1 MISERLEALASAL
14 VRMRGKVPMI
24 AVKMPVRLI
33 NTSNGREHWRAVAK
47 RAKTVRHTAKVMTRS
62 EIVRSIFLREQG
74 LIYTAPSEAELR
86 YPDAA
91 KVLRELMNFGRSA
104 PLDVRLVY
112 IGPKEL
118 DDDGVASAVK
128 SLRDGVADALG
139 VDDRDPRVV
148 WVPDQ
153 ERGGVREYGARVEI
167 YLA

>member
-1 MISERLEALASAL
+1 VISERLEALAQAL
-14 VRMRGKVPMI
+14 VRMREKAPLI

-33 NTSNGREHWRAVAK
+33 NTSNSREHWRATAK

-62 EIVRSIFLREQG
+62 AIVRSIFVRERG
-74 LIYTAPSEAELR
+74 LIYDTPSEVELR

-91 KVLRELMNFGRSA
+91 KALREMLNFGRAA

-112 IGPKEL
+112 VGPREL
-118 DDDGVASAVK
+118 DYDGVWSAVK
-128 SLRDGVADALG
+128 SMRDGVADALG
-139 VDDRDPRVV
+139 IDDGDPRVV
-148 WVPDQ
+148 WVPDH

>member
-1 MISERLEALASAL
+1 MISERLEALAQAL
-14 VRMRGKVPMI
+14 GCMREKIPWLIVDVP
-24 AVKMPVRLI
+24 VQLV
-33 NTSNGREHWRAVAK
+33 NTSNGREHWRATAK
-47 RAKTVRHTAKVMTRS
+47 RAKTVRAWASKRVALMARILGPCGS
-62 EIVRSIFLREQG
+62 EPKDLLPCS
-74 LIYTAPSEAELR
+74 
-86 YPDAA
+86 
-91 KVLRELMNFGRSA
+91 
-104 PLDVRLVY
+104 VRLVY

>member
-1 MISERLEALASAL
+1 MISERLERLEKAL
-14 VRMRGKVPMI
+14 VVMGWQRPLLVVDVPVML
-24 AVKMPVRLI
+24 V
-33 NTSNGREHWRAVAK
+33 NTSNGREHWRATAK
-47 RAKTVRHTAKVMTRS
+47 RAKAVRALARN
-62 EIVRSIFLREQG
+62 
-74 LIYTAPSEAELR
+74 LIKR
-86 YPDAA
+86 H
-91 KVLRELMNFGRSA
+91 VV
-104 PLDVRLVY
+104 PLPCSVRLVY
-112 IGPKEL
+112 VGPRQL

>member
-1 MISERLEALASAL
+1 MISDRLEAIAKALGIMRSAAPVVSVGVP
-14 VRMRGKVPMI
+14 VRMV
-24 AVKMPVRLI
+24 
-33 NTSNGREHWRAVAK
+33 NTSNGREHWRATAK
-47 RAKTVRHTAKVMTRS
+47 RAKMVRALTDRLVRA
-62 EIVRSIFLREQG
+62 EIS
-74 LIYTAPSEAELR
+74 
-86 YPDAA
+86 
-91 KVLRELMNFGRSA
+91 GRVF
-104 PLDVRLVY
+104 PLAVRLVY
-112 IGPKEL
+112 VGPRQL

>member
-1 MISERLEALASAL
+1 MSRCHAGDASMISERLEAIRMALGCMRSAAPVL
-14 VRMRGKVPMI
+14 SVGL
-24 AVKMPVRLI
+24 PVRLV
-33 NTSNGREHWRAVAK
+33 NTSNRREHWRATAK
-47 RAKTVRHTAKVMTRS
+47 RAKHVRALTNTV
-62 EIVRSIFLREQG
+62 
-74 LIYTAPSEAELR
+74 
-86 YPDAA
+86 
-91 KVLRELMNFGRSA
+91 VLRGMTDLAF
-104 PLDVRLVY
+104 PLEWRIVSRRLAVRLVY
-112 IGPKEL
+112 VGPRQL